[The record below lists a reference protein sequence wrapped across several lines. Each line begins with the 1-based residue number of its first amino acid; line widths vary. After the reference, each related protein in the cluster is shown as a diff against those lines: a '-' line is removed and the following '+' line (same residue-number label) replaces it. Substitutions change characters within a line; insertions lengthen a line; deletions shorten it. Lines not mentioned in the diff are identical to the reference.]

1 MLHFITTY
9 LSPIIRHS
17 FIIIGFA
24 MAIYSVYLFLLSKI
38 HLGTILP
45 FCIGVGFVGYGW
57 FADELWCLIDEKPI
71 LNALILTLFVL
82 FWLWVISVLLF
93 FGKISTNSNQN
104 PFITPSALII
114 LGSRANQGVPSLA
127 LKNRLD
133 TAFSIYQNHPTAWL
147 VVTGGVDFGETISEA
162 DAMANYL
169 KQNYAIDKNKILL
182 EDKSTSTELNLKNS
196 LPILQTKQLD
206 KHSPL
211 IIVTSDFHMP
221 RTRLIAKKQGFDNFV
236 VVGAPTPLQTRY
248 HSWLREYFAFISGF
262 ILNEY

>member
-1 MLHFITTY
+1 MLHFITTSFST
-9 LSPIIRHS
+9 LIRHS
-17 FIIIGFA
+17 LIVVGFA

-45 FCIGVGFVGYGW
+45 FLIGLGFVGYGL
-57 FADELWCLIDEKPI
+57 FADNLWLFANQKPFLNFTVKI
-71 LNALILTLFVL
+71 LFGL
-82 FWLWVISVLLF
+82 FWLWLISVILF
-93 FGKISTNSNQN
+93 FGRISTHTHQS
-104 PFITPSALII
+104 PSITPSAIII

-133 TAFSIYQNHPTAWL
+133 TAFNIHQHHPNAWL

-162 DAMANYL
+162 AAMENYL
-169 KQNYAIDKNKILL
+169 KQTYHMDSNKILL
-182 EDKSTSTELNLKNS
+182 ENKSTSTELNLKNS
-196 LPILQTKQLD
+196 LPILQTKQLG

-211 IIVTSDFHMP
+211 IIVTSDFHVL
-221 RTRLIAKKQGFDNFV
+221 RTNLIAKKQGFDNFV

-262 ILNEY
+262 VLNEY